1 MNTQHPIYQ
10 SEAKNLLFL
19 FVYVAICTW
28 LTHEALKR
36 KKRTRHKRPEKVVL
50 IFGRDSTGLN
60 LVVVVAPPLCS
71 LSARRPRR
79 PTGMRKASEH
89 ARRQE
94 CRKRETREERK
105 AKSIRPSKRS
115 DRAS

>member
-19 FVYVAICTW
+19 FVYVAICAW

-36 KKRTRHKRPEKVVL
+36 KKRTRHKRPEKVL

-60 LVVVVAPPLCS
+60 LVRINERIEYILYS
-71 LSARRPRR
+71 
-79 PTGMRKASEH
+79 H
-89 ARRQE
+89 
-94 CRKRETREERK
+94 ETSD
-105 AKSIRPSKRS
+105 AKN
-115 DRAS
+115 AFNYCA

>member
-19 FVYVAICTW
+19 FVYVAICAW

-36 KKRTRHKRPEKVVL
+36 KKRTRHKRPEKVL

-60 LVVVVAPPLCS
+60 LVPSNQKKLPLFVS
-71 LSARRPRR
+71 LCLSTPY
-79 PTGMRKASEH
+79 S
-89 ARRQE
+89 QL
-94 CRKRETREERK
+94 
-105 AKSIRPSKRS
+105 
-115 DRAS
+115 